1 MQDRIKELEARARA
15 LEPGPKERQSLLD
28 SVVAYCDRF
37 LERLP
42 ELPAFELTEDKGI
55 GLYDSP
61 VSEDPVALE
70 ALLKLLDHNVVRPGL
85 NPASAGHLG
94 YIPGGG
100 IYPSALGDYIAAVTN
115 RHTGVFFP
123 GPGAV
128 RMENMLLDWM
138 ADLVGYPESAAGSL
152 SSGGSIANLGGIVT
166 ARDAHGL
173 KARDFERSVIYLTD
187 HVHHSVDKAIRIAGL
202 GESVRTIVP
211 VDARR
216 RMDPEALEKAIQKDK
231 AAGLSPWLV
240 IASAGT
246 ADTGAVDPL
255 GDIGE
260 IASRHSLW
268 FHIDGAY
275 GAFFALCEEGKKIL
289 LGMNRSHSMVMDPHK
304 GLFLPYGSGAVLVK
318 EGKHLSNAHY
328 YDAHAHYMQD
338 AAKSRDEL
346 APADLSPELSR
357 HFRALRLWL
366 PLKLFGVRPFR
377 AALEE
382 KILLARYFHEK
393 IQSMDGFEVGPY
405 PDLSVVTFR
414 YLPQQGD
421 PDAFNQRLTD
431 EIQKDGRVFLSTTQ
445 LDGRFVLRLAVLS
458 FRTHLDTL
466 DLALEILK
474 EKVEAIC

>member
-1 MQDRIKELEARARA
+1 
-15 LEPGPKERQSLLD
+15 
-28 SVVAYCDRF
+28 
-37 LERLP
+37 
-42 ELPAFELTEDKGI
+42 
-55 GLYDSP
+55 
-61 VSEDPVALE
+61 
-70 ALLKLLDHNVVRPGL
+70 
-85 NPASAGHLG
+85 
-94 YIPGGG
+94 
-100 IYPSALGDYIAAVTN
+100 
-115 RHTGVFFP
+115 
-123 GPGAV
+123 
-128 RMENMLLDWM
+128 
-138 ADLVGYPESAAGSL
+138 
-152 SSGGSIANLGGIVT
+152 
-166 ARDAHGL
+166 
-173 KARDFERSVIYLTD
+173 
-187 HVHHSVDKAIRIAGL
+187 
-202 GESVRTIVP
+202 
-211 VDARR
+211 
-216 RMDPEALEKAIQKDK
+216 
-231 AAGLSPWLV
+231 
-240 IASAGT
+240 
-246 ADTGAVDPL
+246 
-255 GDIGE
+255 
-260 IASRHSLW
+260 
-268 FHIDGAY
+268 
-275 GAFFALCEEGKKIL
+275 
-289 LGMNRSHSMVMDPHK
+289 MVMDPHK

-421 PDAFNQRLTD
+421 SDAFNQRLTD

>member
-1 MQDRIKELEARARA
+1 MQDRLKELEARARA
-15 LEPGPKERQSLLD
+15 LEPGPEERQSLLD
-28 SVVAYCDRF
+28 LVVAYCERF

-55 GLYDSP
+55 GLYDAP

-70 ALLKLLDHNVVRPGL
+70 ALLNLLDHNVVRPGL

-115 RHTGVFFP
+115 RYAGVFFP

-138 ADLVGYPESAAGSL
+138 AELVGYPPSAAGSL

-166 ARDAHGL
+166 ARDAHDL
-173 KARDFERSVIYLTD
+173 KARDFERSVIYMTE

-211 VDARR
+211 LDAGR
-216 RMDPEALEKAIQKDK
+216 RMDPETLEKAILKDK
-231 AAGLSPWLV
+231 AAGLIPWLV
-240 IASAGT
+240 VASAGT

-255 GDIGE
+255 GPIGE

-289 LGMNRSHSMVMDPHK
+289 RGMDRSHSIVMDPHK
-304 GLFLPYGSGAVLVK
+304 GLFLPYGTGAVLVK

-328 YDAHAHYMQD
+328 YDAHYMQD
-338 AAKSRDEL
+338 AARSRDEL
-346 APADLSPELSR
+346 APADLSPELSK
-357 HFRALRLWL
+357 HFRALRFWL
-366 PLKLFGVRPFR
+366 PVKLFGVRPFR

-382 KILLARYFHEK
+382 KLLLARYFYEK
-393 IQSMDGFEVGPY
+393 IQAVDGFEVGPY

-421 PDAFNQRLTD
+421 ADAFNQRLTD
-431 EIQKDGRVFLSTTQ
+431 EIQKDGRIFLSTTQ

-458 FRTHLDTL
+458 FRTHLDTI
-466 DLALEILK
+466 DLTLEILK
-474 EKVEAIC
+474 EKIKAIG